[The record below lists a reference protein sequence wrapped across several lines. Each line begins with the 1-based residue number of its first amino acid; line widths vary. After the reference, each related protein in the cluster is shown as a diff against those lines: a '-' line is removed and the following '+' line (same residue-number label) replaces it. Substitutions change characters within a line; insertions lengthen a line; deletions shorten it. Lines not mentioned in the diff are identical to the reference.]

1 MILAR
6 FLGFGFLVSVA
17 CAMAEEID
25 LSRRDAGRTGA
36 GGAGQVGGS
45 SSGSGGAGASGG
57 TGGSTTGG
65 SGGSATGGSGGS
77 ATGGSGGS
85 TTGGSGGTGG
95 TGGTTGSGGAGVSGS
110 GGSGGGTPKD
120 AGAAGAGRGGS
131 GGSGGASG
139 AGGSGGA
146 PPDAGPTGLSVQ
158 YVVLKTQASSA
169 YVQCELHVKN
179 TGTSSAQV
187 AELKLRYYFTDE
199 VKKTPKISL
208 NWSYICIPGNCGN
221 SMTVNPTVSPNM
233 PPAAGADTYIEFGL
247 SSGHPSIGPGESAD
261 FAFQMEGPNPATD
274 VYTQTNDYSFDGSKT
289 TPSIWQNVV
298 LLQNGNIA
306 WGTPP

>member
-1 MILAR
+1 MMLAR
-6 FLGFGFLVSVA
+6 FLGFGFLLSVA

-25 LSRRDAGRTGA
+25 LSRRDAGRTGGA

-57 TGGSTTGG
+57 TGGSTTG

-95 TGGTTGSGGAGVSGS
+95 TGTTGSGGGGASGS
-110 GGSGGGTPKD
+110 GGSGGGTSKD
-120 AGAAGAGRGGS
+120 AGAGGAGRGGS

-146 PPDAGPTGLSVQ
+146 PPDAGPTGLSVH
-158 YVVLKTQASSA
+158 YVVLKTQASSP

-187 AELKLRYYFTDE
+187 SELKLRYYFTDE
-199 VKKTPKISL
+199 VKKTPKVSL

-221 SMTVNPTVSPNM
+221 SMTVNSNVSPNV
-233 PPAAGADTYIEFGL
+233 PPAAGADTYIEFGF

-274 VYTQTNDYSFDGSKT
+274 VYTQTNDYSFDSSKT
-289 TPSIWQNVV
+289 SPSLWPNVV
-298 LLQNGNIA
+298 LLQNGNTA